1 MLIVILM
8 GIAGSILLA
17 WGIGLMIDSI
27 TNTSWDI
34 TWHEFAE
41 WLSNPKF
48 LRGLGMFLASF
59 LVFGLTFL
67 FAVVLLS

>member
-8 GIAGSILLA
+8 GTAGSILMACGL
-17 WGIGLMIDSI
+17 GLMFDSI

-41 WLSNPKF
+41 WLSSPKF
-48 LRGLGMFLASF
+48 LKGLGMFLASF
-59 LVFGLTFL
+59 LVFGLTIPL
-67 FAVVLLS
+67 AAVLLS